1 MKSKLCVR
9 LVSYRIQVA
18 GYSLILFCL
27 SFLTGCTSQQSLTQE
42 EMAIQNRADAV
53 VSNLLFEEELDQAA
67 SYNVHKDGYV
77 VIKFAKSVPSGT
89 YTRVVEM
96 LGSSPGIRG
105 VRAEQ
110 GGREVCKLTGYR

>member
-1 MKSKLCVR
+1 MKSELSVGIFR
-9 LVSYRIQVA
+9 RRMQVVC
-18 GYSLILFCL
+18 YSLLLFCF
-27 SFLTGCTSQQSLTQE
+27 SFLTGCASQQSLTPE

-53 VSNLLFEEELDQAA
+53 VSNLLFEEELDQGA
-67 SYNVHKDGYV
+67 SYNVRKDGFV
-77 VIKFAKSVPSGT
+77 VIKFAKSVPSDT

-96 LGSSPGIRG
+96 LRSSSDIRG